1 MVAMGTDDDLAILCR
16 SCGLCCDGSLF
27 GRAGLLPH
35 EVEPARRNRLRVLGS
50 GKCFEQP
57 CSALVRTLDANDEHR
72 VCAIYDERPLSCRSF
87 ACRLYERHRTEGG
100 PVEPRL
106 AAVRRV
112 RQLVADL
119 ESEGLTP
126 GDLDD
131 ADSSRSRASV
141 QAREAFAELT
151 RRLEEDFARA

>member
-1 MVAMGTDDDLAILCR
+1 MGTDDDLALLCR

-27 GRAGLLPH
+27 GRVRLNPD
-35 EVEPARRNRLRVLGS
+35 EVEPARRKLRVLGS
-50 GKCFEQP
+50 GKGFEQP
-57 CSALVRTLDANDEHR
+57 CIALARTGSVLDEQR

-100 PVEPRL
+100 PLEPRL

-119 ESEGLTP
+119 ESEGLMP

-131 ADSSRSRASV
+131 AGASRSRTSAH
-141 QAREAFAELT
+141 AREAFAELT

>member
-1 MVAMGTDDDLAILCR
+1 MGTDSDLATLCR

-27 GRAGLLPH
+27 GRVRLHPD
-35 EVEPARRNRLRVLGS
+35 EVEPARKKLRVLGS
-50 GKCFEQP
+50 GKGFEQP
-57 CSALVRTLDANDEHR
+57 CIALARIVDALDEHR
-72 VCAIYDERPLSCRSF
+72 VCAIYDDRPLSCRSF
-87 ACRLYERHRTEGG
+87 TCRLYERHRTEGG
-100 PVEPRL
+100 PLEPRL

-131 ADSSRSRASV
+131 AGASRPRARL
-141 QAREAFAELT
+141 QARKAFAELT
-151 RRLEEDFARA
+151 RRLEADFARA